1 MKITIIGTGN
11 IGSAVAIGLSKS
23 NIIKAEEI
31 TCSDLKQE
39 NLDKILS
46 IESRFKTTVNAC
58 DAIKDADIIIIAV
71 KPWMVEKSINQ
82 IKEHLNPAKQMV
94 LSFAA
99 GIDFTKMNRYFE
111 IDGSNDKT
119 PALFRVTPNIAIEV
133 RSSLTFIA
141 SYKATKEQ
149 EDCVI
154 NVFNQLGSAILIE
167 EGLMAAGTALASC
180 GIAFALRYIR
190 AATEGGVEMGFYP
203 EQARQIVVQTVK
215 GAVDLLNAHN
225 TNPETEIDRVTTPGG
240 ITIRGL
246 NKMEEEGF
254 SSAII
259 KGLKASR

>member
-23 NIIKAEEI
+23 NITTAEDI

-39 NLDKILS
+39 NLDKILAV
-46 IESRFKTTVNAC
+46 EKRLKTTVNAC
-58 DAIKDADIIIIAV
+58 DAIHDADIIIIAV

-82 IKEHLNPAKQMV
+82 IKEHLNPAKQIII
-94 LSFAA
+94 SFAA
-99 GIDFTKMNRYFE
+99 GIDFIKMSRYFE
-111 IDGSNDKT
+111 INGSNEKT

-133 RSSLTFIA
+133 QSSLTFI
-141 SYKATKEQ
+141 SSFKATAQQ
-149 EDCVI
+149 EEMVI
-154 NVFNQLGSAILIE
+154 SVFNQLGSAILID

-203 EQARQIVVQTVK
+203 EQARKIVVQTVK